1 MVDQD
6 LLYRSFG
13 RRVAARRSALTLTQ
27 AQLAGRV
34 GMSRASIAN
43 IERGQ
48 QNLSLHQVYRLTQA
62 LGLSDVNDLLPR
74 LDAELPPDFGEVPI
88 SEPEG
93 GLSEDAR
100 RQVERLYRDV
110 GVA

>member
-1 MVDQD
+1 MA
-6 LLYRSFG
+6 G
-13 RRVAARRSALTLTQ
+13 RRSALTLTQ
-27 AQLAGRV
+27 AQLAARIGI
-34 GMSRASIAN
+34 SRASIAN

-62 LGLSDVNDLLPR
+62 LGLRDVTDLLPR
-74 LDAELPPDFGEVPI
+74 MEAELPTDGADVLI

-100 RQVERLYRDV
+100 RQVERVYRDV
-110 GVA
+110 GAA

>member
-1 MVDQD
+1 MDEG

-13 RRVAARRSALTLTQ
+13 RRVAGRRTALALTQ

-34 GMSRASIAN
+34 GMSRASVAN

-62 LGLSDVNDLLPR
+62 LGLSEVTDLLPR
-74 LDAELPPDFGEVPI
+74 MEAELPDDVAEVAI

-93 GLSEDAR
+93 GLSDDAR

-110 GVA
+110 GAA

>member
-1 MVDQD
+1 MDEA

-13 RRVAARRSALTLTQ
+13 RRVAGRRGALTLTQ
-27 AQLAGRV
+27 AQLAARIGV
-34 GMSRASIAN
+34 SRASVAN

-62 LGLSDVNDLLPR
+62 LGLNDVTDLLPP
-74 LDAELPPDFGEVPI
+74 LMIEPPTDAAGVPI

-93 GLSEDAR
+93 GLSEDER

-110 GVA
+110 GAA